1 MECMTEHDAGYKAL
15 FSDKQM
21 VADLID
27 GFVREPW
34 VKDLDLDTL
43 EIVRGSFVSERFE
56 KRETD
61 VIWRVRF
68 RGNWLYVYLLIEFQ
82 STVDRFMALRL
93 MVYVGLLYQCLV
105 SGGEVDK
112 GELLPPVLPIVLY
125 NGKRCWTA
133 ARDVGDLIRDIPEG
147 QWDTYRPRMRYILLE
162 EHAQEPSALAGMEN
176 LAAVVFQLEQCNTGE
191 DIQRVFEAFARWA
204 SLEEHRDTVLLIG
217 RWLEAVAAPGLKQKS
232 PITQL
237 RDLREYGAMLKETV
251 KQWRQQARDEGF
263 ADGIERGIERGIE
276 KGIEKGEAG
285 VLLRQLKR
293 KFGSVPEELRRRI
306 DEADSE
312 LLLGWAER
320 VLMAE
325 HLEDVFRSS

>member
-1 MECMTEHDAGYKAL
+1 M
-15 FSDKQM
+15 
-21 VADLID
+21 
-27 GFVREPW
+27 
-34 VKDLDLDTL
+34 
-43 EIVRGSFVSERFE
+43 
-56 KRETD
+56 
-61 VIWRVRF
+61 
-68 RGNWLYVYLLIEFQ
+68 
-82 STVDRFMALRL
+82 
-93 MVYVGLLYQCLV
+93 
-105 SGGEVDK
+105 
-112 GELLPPVLPIVLY
+112 
-125 NGKRCWTA
+125 
-133 ARDVGDLIRDIPEG
+133 
-147 QWDTYRPRMRYILLE
+147 
-162 EHAQEPSALAGMEN
+162 
-176 LAAVVFQLEQCNTGE
+176 VFQLEQCNTGE
-191 DIQRVFEAFARWA
+191 DIQRVFAAFARWA

-263 ADGIERGIERGIE
+263 ADGIE

-293 KFGSVPEELRRRI
+293 KFGPVPEELRRRI

-325 HLEDVFRSS
+325 HLEDVFRSP